1 MFGLPEEQDENVDTQ
16 VNLQLEKLNWKRN
29 LRQQIVTESV
39 GASLAC
45 LDQYLL
51 RSRARNL
58 FLRKA
63 KQLEDT
69 EGYKSVFISP
79 DRTVEERIC
88 RQKLVN

>member
-1 MFGLPEEQDENVDTQ
+1 MKMWTLKSTYSWR
-16 VNLQLEKLNWKRN
+16 NWKRN
-29 LRQQIVTESV
+29 LRQQIVTESA

-45 LDQYLL
+45 LGQYLL

-63 KQLEDT
+63 KQLKDT

-79 DRTVEERIC
+79 DRSGSADRS
-88 RQKLVN
+88 